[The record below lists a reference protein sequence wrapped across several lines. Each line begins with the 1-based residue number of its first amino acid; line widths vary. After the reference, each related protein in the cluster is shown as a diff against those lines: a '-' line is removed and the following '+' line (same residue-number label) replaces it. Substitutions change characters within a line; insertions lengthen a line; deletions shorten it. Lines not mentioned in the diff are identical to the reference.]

1 MRKTLKDILK
11 IEKNNWSKKTYK
23 EIVTLKS
30 PFSYEGYAGDISYEV
45 KVLKLEQE
53 EKYIRLEIEINDDG
67 ISSLF
72 PVSGTM
78 FFYADGRV
86 DD

>member
-1 MRKTLKDILK
+1 MRKTLEDILK
-11 IEKNNWSKKTYK
+11 IEKNNWSKKTYN
-23 EIVTLKS
+23 EILTMET
-30 PFSYEGYAGDISYEV
+30 PFSYESNAGNISYEV

-53 EKYIRLEIEINDDG
+53 EKYIRLAIEINDDG

-86 DD
+86 DY